1 MNYTGG
7 RDTDILLE
15 NTSRLDDC
23 QFSGHWALIVLLAG
37 HPTPLY
43 LTHRIRLLVLARVVA
58 LLPAL
63 LPVVAV
69 LLVPELHLLVERV
82 LSEEKCKLGFN
93 EITCRLGRSVWQTVE
108 LLVYLFMIYV
118 NDKNSFDWSSMA
130 FHQTAGIVVTRYKK
144 IFSIYSTWETFS
156 IRYLPWKSVLRSC
169 WEGGSYYTILLG
181 NAHIT
186 GCDVLPELLDSF
198 KWPKGENLPRDRL
211 YTIRTWERLTIK
223 PW

>member
-1 MNYTGG
+1 M
-7 RDTDILLE
+7 
-15 NTSRLDDC
+15 
-23 QFSGHWALIVLLAG
+23 LLAG

-156 IRYLPWKSVLRSC
+156 IRYLPW
-169 WEGGSYYTILLG
+169 
-181 NAHIT
+181 
-186 GCDVLPELLDSF
+186 
-198 KWPKGENLPRDRL
+198 
-211 YTIRTWERLTIK
+211 
-223 PW
+223 